1 MRKQTKLVECGST
14 VFIYDFKNRSDIKNL
29 HFERK
34 NPVGELT
41 HLKRLVLTNF
51 VEDRPLATF
60 TLRMPLVNY
69 ETAELKLQSFIKKL
83 KRSSGQSSIKYLAV
97 AEFPKDEQGTNVI
110 IHLMTNIE
118 ISSLTSAVKGFIENE
133 EEYFSN
139 FWGDCVNI
147 EIFPQEILLSIID
160 HAYCQSLRSSHYTS
174 LTKIVF
180 KSRLKKPNIYW
191 NEEADAFIKMKNVF
205 DFPYHFG
212 EEMFDKVGGFVNVNV
227 FSLYDTSFF
236 TKKLKSRIS

>member
-14 VFIYDFKNRSDIKNL
+14 VFIYDFKDRSDIKNL

-34 NPVGELT
+34 NPIGELT
-41 HLKRLVLTNF
+41 YLKRLVLTNF
-51 VEDRPLATF
+51 VDDRLLATF
-60 TLRMPLVNY
+60 TLRMPLVSY
-69 ETAELKLQSFIKKL
+69 ETAEFRLRSFINML
-83 KRSSGQSSIKYLAV
+83 KNSSGHSNFKYLAL
-97 AEFPKDEQGTNVI
+97 AELPKIEQDATVK
-110 IHLMTNIE
+110 IHLMTNLE
-118 ISSLTSAVKGFIENE
+118 FSSLTSTVNGFIENE

-139 FWGDCVNI
+139 LWGDCVNI

-160 HAYCQSLRSSHYTS
+160 HAYCQSLMSSHYTS
-174 LTKIVF
+174 LTKIIF
-180 KSRLKKPNIYW
+180 KSRLKKPNILW

-205 DFPYHFG
+205 DYPYHIG

-236 TKKLKSRIS
+236 TEELISRIS